1 MAIKLA
7 DTLAPMTENFPA
19 AEAKDVEITL
29 TGGIK
34 KRLQKAYEDGD
45 LGGGVEGLVA
55 VETMPST
62 PEDGDTVLYTG
73 TTGEYIKG
81 HIYKYREYDNF
92 YAYAEDSTYFVYVK
106 NSPPSV
112 GDDFYTVSSEEHKA
126 KNASELNLVE
136 DYSVSEVNGDNIKTS
151 AGDGTYIRN
160 SNADLGSYWE
170 DITLSGI
177 ELVYDSSEI
186 PSNPEDDDVIFYL
199 GDNTSTFTKNH
210 FYKYVYSNDIW
221 KDLSLKIIK
230 DVETLPSGSN
240 IEDTFYRVPSFVLNG
255 TTKTINVESDEPIED
270 VIDSFREAFPTWE
283 YESDDTNVY
292 LRCPENE
299 FWDINDPFYPD
310 MDGQLIDNIYF
321 FIPAGLW
328 DVNLKNG
335 NYQRYNVN
343 DASQTYRK
351 YKKEFAIYEGSSET
365 ETTER
370 IAYYKDIVESGPYAT
385 HTFQGEGYEPQYIKF
400 TIPYDS
406 TEKVQ
411 YGFEISGCVD
421 RSSDKFTGSQFF
433 IGRYYRSLMA
443 NFMENNIII
452 PMGVKI
458 NSSNETVD
466 VFIKVANKGTET
478 YEIPANLVMTQVSG
492 TPVDFTFEL
501 LDSQPTGIYPSTYV
515 IQAMDATQKF
525 LINNE
530 WMFLKDVLDYFDI
543 NTLLKSNEL
552 DILARDGTL
561 QMFVNADVETA
572 PEWKCKSGHLYIKK
586 YQNEEANRIHL
597 WTENDS
603 LYLTKGSGLPSVGDK
618 VYTWASGYCEEG
630 TVTAVTSEMLA
641 FTDLGGVTHMA
652 ATREQQISSIWVDVT
667 AQDSSSEEALET
679 AEQALA
685 VASAASLQAKEAK
698 EEAVPHFT
706 GTRNEVN
713 SAISQNKI
721 PDGAYVSVTDDID
734 QDYDTDYSTNEVKLA
749 NKWIDGKPIYRK
761 VVSGLNMTLTTTW
774 QDSAIDSSDI
784 DNLIYAKGI
793 TTGGAVFTVNASPR
807 ALGNGHV
814 GLESALSPSVLAMV
828 ILEYTKLSD

>member
-62 PEDGDTVLYTG
+62 PKVKDVVLYIGEDTEQYKHGHIYEALTPALYCYVDQNNHYRYLDVNPAVVGADTYRHYEGGEWKVEDPSELAPSGSLVDSIDGDSITINGQGSVLYT
-73 TTGEYIKG
+73 
-81 HIYKYREYDNF
+81 H
-92 YAYAEDSTYFVYVK
+92 
-106 NSPPSV
+106 
-112 GDDFYTVSSEEHKA
+112 
-126 KNASELNLVE
+126 
-136 DYSVSEVNGDNIKTS
+136 TS
-151 AGDGTYIRN
+151 AD
-160 SNADLGSYWE
+160 DLS
-170 DITLSGI
+170 
-177 ELVYDSSEI
+177 
-186 PSNPEDDDVIFYL
+186 P
-199 GDNTSTFTKNH
+199 K
-210 FYKYVYSNDIW
+210 W
-221 KDLSLKIIK
+221 KDIGVNVIE
-230 DVETLPSGSN
+230 DVETLPTGEN
-240 IEDTFYRVPSFVLNG
+240 IKDTFYRVPSFILNG
-255 TTKTINVESDEPIED
+255 TTKTINVESDEPITD

-292 LRCPENE
+292 LRCPEDE

-351 YKKEFAIYEGSSET
+351 YKKEFTIYEGSSET

-370 IAYYKDIVESGPYAT
+370 IAFYKDIVESGPYAT

-400 TIPYDS
+400 TIPYDP

-466 VFIKVANKGTET
+466 VFIKVANKGTES

-515 IQAMDATQKF
+515 VQAMDATQKF

-543 NTLLKSNEL
+543 NALLKSNDL

-561 QMFVNADVETA
+561 QMFVNADVATA

-586 YQNEEANRIHL
+586 YQNEEANRVHL

-603 LYLTKGSGLPSVGDK
+603 LYLTMGGGLPSVGDK

-652 ATREQQISSIWVDVT
+652 ATREQQISSTWVDIT

-698 EEAVPHFT
+698 DETVPHFT
-706 GTRNEVN
+706 GTRNEIN

-734 QDYDTDYSTNEVKLA
+734 QDYDTDYSTNETKLA

-761 VVSGLNMTLTTTW
+761 VVDFGALPNADAKTVAHNISNVDTFIYVNGVAKKSDHTAIPVNYINPMAINNSIGLYV
-774 QDSAIDSSDI
+774 DSTNVTI
-784 DNLIYAKGI
+784 I
-793 TTGGAVFTVNASPR
+793 TTNDLRDYANTYVF
-807 ALGNGHV
+807 
-814 GLESALSPSVLAMV
+814 
-828 ILEYTKLSD
+828 LEYTKTTD